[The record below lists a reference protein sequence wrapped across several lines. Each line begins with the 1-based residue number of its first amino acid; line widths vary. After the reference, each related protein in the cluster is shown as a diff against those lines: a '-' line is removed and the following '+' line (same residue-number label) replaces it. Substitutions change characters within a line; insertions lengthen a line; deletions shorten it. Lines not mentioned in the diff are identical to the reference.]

1 MDWTMT
7 KSNRNISLSIWCVG
21 SYFIC
26 VCQKLYRKIQYSQCG
41 RLKVLVNVIRRVYRG
56 SSNHYHFL
64 HHHSFYFYF
73 MSLYLSLLH
82 LFLALVSPFASV
94 VSRFSHSLSLSC
106 LSPSYSLLFVSCTR
120 LVIFS
125 RFLFRSSLSLL
136 LFRFK
141 PTTTRSCL
149 ATFKFQTAHRET
161 LWGIWGMLDWYFQT
175 ITLTE

>member
-1 MDWTMT
+1 MKMDWTMT

-21 SYFIC
+21 SYFVC

-82 LFLALVSPFASV
+82 LFLALVSSFASLPGSCLPFCPSR
-94 VSRFSHSLSLSC
+94 VSLLSLSLFPS
-106 LSPSYSLLFVSCTR
+106 LVSPLL
-120 LVIFS
+120 
-125 RFLFRSSLSLL
+125 SSLICLLYTSGYLLPFPLPLVSL
-136 LFRFK
+136 
-141 PTTTRSCL
+141 SI
-149 ATFKFQTAHRET
+149 TFS
-161 LWGIWGMLDWYFQT
+161 L
-175 ITLTE
+175 